1 MTISKEQNLHAAVFD
16 MCFPLTFELFVII
29 RSNLFSS
36 IISFIKILHQ
46 NITYILK
53 LDSINENVLKNTL
66 QRNNS
71 IHFEFPNNSR
81 NVYTHV
87 PTAKHIRLQYCN
99 TNSAKL
105 LLHYS
110 KL

>member
-1 MTISKEQNLHAAVFD
+1 MTISKEQNLHAAIFD
-16 MCFPLTFELFVII
+16 MCFPLTFELLVII
-29 RSNLFSS
+29 RNKLFNS
-36 IISFIKILHQ
+36 IISFIKTLHRS
-46 NITYILK
+46 TYILK

-66 QRNNS
+66 QRNNC

-87 PTAKHIRLQYCN
+87 PTAKHIRLHYCN
-99 TNSAKL
+99 TDSAKL